1 MYEFFCCEWYFM
13 LQYEK
18 HSVGA
23 FCSPDTLVKLPQ
35 FIGKRS
41 LPGEFF
47 VSRYEVSILLR
58 HPGYR
63 VDKGIGLHVC
73 YDICV
78 QR

>member
-23 FCSPDTLVKLPQ
+23 FFSPDTLVKLPQ

-58 HPGYR
+58 HPDYR
-63 VDKGIGLHVC
+63 VLDGIGFHGC
-73 YDICV
+73 DGICG